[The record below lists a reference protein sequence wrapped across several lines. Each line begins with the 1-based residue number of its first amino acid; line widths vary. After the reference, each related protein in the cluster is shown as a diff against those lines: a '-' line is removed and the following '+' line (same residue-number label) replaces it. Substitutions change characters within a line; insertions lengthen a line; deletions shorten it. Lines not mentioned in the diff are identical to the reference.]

1 MRRILE
7 VIFSVVVLL
16 AFGVLLPF
24 LAIAIKL
31 DSKGPIFYSQTRVGM
46 NRKLFSIYK
55 LRTMVYN
62 AESNG
67 PQLSTK
73 HDSRVTLVGRF
84 LRASKLDEF
93 PQFYNVIR
101 GEMSL
106 IGPRPERPEFVE
118 MYESIPNF
126 NDRFRVSPGITG
138 LAQIRNGYDTGIESV
153 RRKVYFEEFYRH
165 NETLALKV
173 EILWG
178 TIKVCI
184 GKKQY
189 A

>member
-7 VIFSVVVLL
+7 VVFSVVALL
-16 AFGVLLPF
+16 AFGVLFPF

-31 DSKGPIFYSQTRVGM
+31 DSKGSIFYTQTRVGM

-55 LRTMVYN
+55 LRTMVYD
-62 AESNG
+62 AEKNG
-67 PQLSTK
+67 PQLSK
-73 HDSRVTLVGRF
+73 VDDSRVTLVGRF

-93 PQFYNVIR
+93 PQFYNVIC
-101 GEMSL
+101 GDMSL

-126 NDRFRVSPGITG
+126 NTRFSVSPGITG

-153 RRKVYFEEFYRH
+153 RRKVKFEEFYVK
-165 NETLALKV
+165 NETLALDL
-173 EILWG
+173 EILWS
-178 TIKVCI
+178 TIKVCF
-184 GKKQY
+184 GRG
-189 A
+189 